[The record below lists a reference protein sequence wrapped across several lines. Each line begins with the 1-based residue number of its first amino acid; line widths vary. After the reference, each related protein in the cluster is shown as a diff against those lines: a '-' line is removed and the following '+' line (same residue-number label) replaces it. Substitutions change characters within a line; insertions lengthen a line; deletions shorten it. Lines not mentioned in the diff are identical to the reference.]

1 MPRAKKDY
9 KNISLK
15 MDAKI
20 HAMLVAYADDKG
32 QSLTTAIERILKEK
46 LESEGY
52 NNPSDSTKTLKI
64 NKGLD

>member
-9 KNISLK
+9 KNIFLK

-32 QSLTTAIERILKEK
+32 QSLTTTVGRIFKEN

-52 NNPSDSTKTLKI
+52 KAPADSVEI
-64 NKGLD
+64 R

>member
-1 MPRAKKDY
+1 MMPRAKKDY

-32 QSLTTAIERILKEK
+32 QSLTTAVERILKEK

-52 NNPSDSTKTLKI
+52 NDRSSDMRSDG
-64 NKGLD
+64 NK

>member
-1 MPRAKKDY
+1 
-9 KNISLK
+9 

-32 QSLTTAIERILKEK
+32 QSLTTTVGRIFKEN

-52 NNPSDSTKTLKI
+52 KAPADSVEI
-64 NKGLD
+64 R

>member
-15 MDAKI
+15 MDTKI

-32 QSLTTAIERILKEK
+32 QSLTTAVERILKEK

-52 NNPSDSTKTLKI
+52 KAPAESVEKASKS
-64 NKGLD
+64 

>member
-1 MPRAKKDY
+1 MPRVKKNY

-32 QSLTTAIERILKEK
+32 QSLTTAIERILKERFDK
-46 LESEGY
+46 EGY
-52 NNPSDSTKTLKI
+52 SDRKEKDNT
-64 NKGLD
+64 

>member
-32 QSLTTAIERILKEK
+32 QSLTTAVERILKEK

-52 NNPSDSTKTLKI
+52 DDRSSDMRSDG
-64 NKGLD
+64 NK

>member
-32 QSLTTAIERILKEK
+32 QSLTTAVERILKEK

-52 NNPSDSTKTLKI
+52 NDRSSDMRSDG
-64 NKGLD
+64 NK

>member
-32 QSLTTAIERILKEK
+32 QSLTTAVERILKEK

-52 NNPSDSTKTLKI
+52 KAPAEPVGKALK
-64 NKGLD
+64 N

>member
-20 HAMLVAYADDKG
+20 HATLVAYADDKG
-32 QSLTTAIERILKEK
+32 QSLTTAIERILKERFDK
-46 LESEGY
+46 EGY
-52 NNPSDSTKTLKI
+52 SDR
-64 NKGLD
+64 KGKDNT

>member
-20 HAMLVAYADDKG
+20 HAMLVAYAAAKG
-32 QSLTTAIERILKEK
+32 QSLITAVERILRDRFEA
-46 LESEGY
+46 EGHQ
-52 NNPSDSTKTLKI
+52 NQSGGNQE
-64 NKGLD
+64 N

>member
-32 QSLTTAIERILKEK
+32 QSLTTAVERILKEK

-52 NNPSDSTKTLKI
+52 ASGISGMRSDG
-64 NKGLD
+64 NK